1 MNETLQE
8 QIEILNKQQYHILA
22 KLVRVEIKND
32 IKVPAVSVYFSALSD
47 EPLLIKENDDLCYR
61 TSNDSESFYYC
72 YDDFILKCL
81 GTNKSRY
88 SDLEERANYIYN
100 SLKDAFVAFIPK
112 YELMNSN
119 DKILISKKINTRI
132 TLEKLDNSRFTS
144 FFLLPQISPNKE
156 KLLKQHQPIII
167 DDWNNDYFDLP
178 VYLDGGNKLLK
189 VELQKVDYR
198 TVKLADDKIIE
209 TKFITYQLEK
219 NGGLYSVGKK
229 TRRFFSKAM
238 VIQCFSQNSSAFIA
252 ENPEKLLAK
261 KALMDKEEQILDD
274 LSTHLEQVNLH
285 YSKSDI
291 YNFHSCIKSGSLTIL
306 AGMSGTGKTR
316 LPLEYAHFFNLT
328 ERDKTFLFLP
338 IYPSYTD
345 PTDLLGYYSPNDHI
359 YHPSQTG
366 FTDFLIHANNHPEL
380 MHLVL
385 FEEMNLAQVE
395 HWFAPF
401 LSVLERDPNERYLR
415 LYSLEDTTEPNK
427 CLNGKCYP
435 PVIKLGTNIIFI
447 GTINV
452 DETTTSLSD
461 RLIDRSFIIHLS
473 KAKFA
478 QAKKDILEQGENKKI
493 SYSNNQELKTLLGDR
508 DFTTFNY
515 WNFFDDKQLDFFDE
529 LDELL
534 RQKDYHFG
542 ISYRTIKNIAIYLNC
557 AKHSDNFT
565 ASQAFDYAFKQTILE
580 RIRGESDSL
589 KELLGYSAKEG
600 ELVTFLKKYSD
611 ISDFELSMN
620 EIANKKK
627 EFLTYGFLR

>member
-252 ENPEKLLAK
+252 ENPEKVLVK

-473 KAKFA
+473 KAKFT

-493 SYSNNQELKTLLGDR
+493 SYSNNQELKALLGDR

-565 ASQAFDYAFKQTILE
+565 GSQAFDYAFKQTILE

-611 ISDFELSMN
+611 ISDFELSMK

>member
-1 MNETLQE
+1 MTN
-8 QIEILNKQQYHILA
+8 
-22 KLVRVEIKND
+22 VIK
-32 IKVPAVSVYFSALSD
+32 
-47 EPLLIKENDDLCYR
+47 
-61 TSNDSESFYYC
+61 
-72 YDDFILKCL
+72 
-81 GTNKSRY
+81 
-88 SDLEERANYIYN
+88 
-100 SLKDAFVAFIPK
+100 
-112 YELMNSN
+112 
-119 DKILISKKINTRI
+119 
-132 TLEKLDNSRFTS
+132 
-144 FFLLPQISPNKE
+144 
-156 KLLKQHQPIII
+156 
-167 DDWNNDYFDLP
+167 
-178 VYLDGGNKLLK
+178 
-189 VELQKVDYR
+189 
-198 TVKLADDKIIE
+198 
-209 TKFITYQLEK
+209 
-219 NGGLYSVGKK
+219 
-229 TRRFFSKAM
+229 
-238 VIQCFSQNSSAFIA
+238 
-252 ENPEKLLAK
+252 
-261 KALMDKEEQILDD
+261 
-274 LSTHLEQVNLH
+274 
-285 YSKSDI
+285 
-291 YNFHSCIKSGSLTIL
+291 
-306 AGMSGTGKTR
+306 
-316 LPLEYAHFFNLT
+316 
-328 ERDKTFLFLP
+328 FLFLP

-493 SYSNNQELKTLLGDR
+493 SYSNNQELKALLGDR

-542 ISYRTIKNIAIYLNC
+542 I
-557 AKHSDNFT
+557 F
-565 ASQAFDYAFKQTILE
+565 E
-580 RIRGESDSL
+580 R
-589 KELLGYSAKEG
+589 
-600 ELVTFLKKYSD
+600 
-611 ISDFELSMN
+611 
-620 EIANKKK
+620 
-627 EFLTYGFLR
+627 